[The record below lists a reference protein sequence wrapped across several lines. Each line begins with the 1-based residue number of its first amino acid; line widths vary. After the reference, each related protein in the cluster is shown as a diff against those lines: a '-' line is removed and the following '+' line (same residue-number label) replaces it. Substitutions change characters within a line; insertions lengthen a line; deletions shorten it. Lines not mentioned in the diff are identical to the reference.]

1 MTRMIQLS
9 GITKTVREPNGSLR
23 PLFDD
28 LSLHVGDSAPSVALL
43 GRSGSG
49 KSTLLRI
56 LAGLD
61 VDYSG
66 TYVFDGEPLV
76 RRSTDMARF
85 RSRNIGIV
93 SQGYDLLDDRSVG
106 QNIRLG
112 VRQRGQEAFDV
123 RDALDLVQLPGF
135 EKKRTRHL
143 SGGEAQRVAIAR
155 AIVRRP
161 TLVLAD
167 EPTGALDEETEEGI
181 LDLFRALQTQGTT
194 FVIATHSERVA
205 AACDRR
211 LVIEARALRE
221 L

>member
-23 PLFDD
+23 TLFDD
-28 LSLHVGDSAPSVALL
+28 LSLHVGGSAPSVALL

-66 TYVFDGEPLV
+66 TYVFDGASLV

-85 RSRNIGIV
+85 RSRHIGIV

-112 VRQRGQEAFDV
+112 VRQRGREASDV

-167 EPTGALDEETEEGI
+167 EPTGALDEETEDGI
-181 LDLFRALQTQGTT
+181 LDLFRGLQSQGTT

-211 LVIEARALRE
+211 LAIEARALRE